1 MRGAGSTLTV
11 AVPGG
16 FDLARAV
23 CSYGYFLLA
32 PNRWEPRARA
42 LYRPLQGEG
51 ERLIGVVV
59 DQPGGGGEL
68 RVRCGVRV
76 SRAEAEALRGQ
87 VRRMLRLDEDF
98 SAWRRLHPQ
107 ARQAGFDRLFR
118 SPTVFEDIVKTITGC
133 NVSWPNTMR
142 MNALLC
148 EHVGGGGFPT
158 PGQLAAVRP
167 DALKRRCK
175 VGYRAQRIVGLARR
189 VAAGE
194 LDLGWFEDPRRTTEE
209 LEGRLLEIH
218 GIGPY
223 AAANICQLL
232 GRYDRLAID
241 SETYRHFRQQHGLVE
256 GKAGR
261 IADRRI
267 EAHFARFAPYQFL
280 AYWFELWQGYQG
292 RFGEAH
298 QWEAATDGP
307 KFTANHLKGSGL
319 KGAVEDAGR
328 ASLRSGAAAPMRAD
342 ATSLKRAR

>member
-1 MRGAGSTLTV
+1 MAMRGSGSTLTV

-42 LYRPLQGEG
+42 LHRPLRGEG
-51 ERLIGVVV
+51 DRLIGVVV

-68 RVRCGVRV
+68 RVRCEVRV
-76 SRAEAEALRGQ
+76 GRAEAEALRRQ
-87 VRRMLRLDEDF
+87 VRRMLRLGEDF

-107 ARQAGFDRLFR
+107 ARRAGFDRLFR
-118 SPTVFEDIVKTITGC
+118 SPTLFEDIVKTITGC

-148 EHVGGGGFPT
+148 ERVGSGGFPT
-158 PGQLAAVRP
+158 PGQLASVRP
-167 DALKRRCK
+167 DALQRRCK
-175 VGYRAQRIVGLARR
+175 VGYRAQRIVHLARR

-194 LDLGWFEDPRRTTEE
+194 LDLGWFEDPHRTTEE
-209 LEGRLLEIH
+209 VEGRLLEIH

-241 SETYRHFRQQHGLVE
+241 SETYRHFRQQHGLVQGE
-256 GKAGR
+256 AGR
-261 IADRRI
+261 SADLRI

-298 QWEAATDGP
+298 QWEATTDGP
-307 KFTANHLKGSGL
+307 KFTANRLR
-319 KGAVEDAGR
+319 GAGGDAGG
-328 ASLRSGAAAPMRAD
+328 ASLRSAP
-342 ATSLKRAR
+342 ATLPPRTGPAPLTKRAR